1 MKIVPIEVD
10 SEKIYE
16 HRHLFTDDVKYNSL
30 IISNLFNKQINLFD
44 YDSYKKHKN
53 IVIINTNNRYKY
65 ILCKNGV
72 YELYNSRHNSN
83 DEYYVY
89 GYYTYLNWQ
98 DYQETFCDEYDKH
111 WYSHLILTIV

>member
-16 HRHLFTDDVKYNSL
+16 HRHLLTDDVQYNSL

-53 IVIINTNNRYKY
+53 IVIINSNNRYKY
-65 ILCKNGV
+65 ILYKNGV
-72 YELYNSRHNSN
+72 YELYSN
-83 DEYYVY
+83 GEYYNVH
-89 GYYTYLNWQ
+89 THLNWQ
-98 DYQETFCDEYDKH
+98 YYQETFYDEYDKR